1 MNSETISKIKSKM
14 TGELLPAQMNKLEE
28 VLLQILAEESNCK
41 TKPKDGKN
49 LVRQFI
55 SAKRIEAAQRGQK
68 NTISIP
74 LNSLKRT

>member
-28 VLLQILAEESNCK
+28 VLLQILAEENNRK
-41 TKPKDGKN
+41 PKPKDGKN

-55 SAKRIEAAQRGQK
+55 SAKRIEGC
-68 NTISIP
+68 S
-74 LNSLKRT
+74 KRSN